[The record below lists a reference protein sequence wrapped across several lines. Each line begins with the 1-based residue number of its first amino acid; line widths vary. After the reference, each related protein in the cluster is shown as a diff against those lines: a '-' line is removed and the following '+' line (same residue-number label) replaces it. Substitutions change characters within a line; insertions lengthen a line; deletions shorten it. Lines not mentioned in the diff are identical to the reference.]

1 MIFIIQ
7 IEILDFKSAKPLQII
22 DLVKTPATAPE
33 HEARE
38 KNAPR
43 KSRPES
49 YISFIFGLM
58 PAARR

>member
-38 KNAPR
+38 K
-43 KSRPES
+43 
-49 YISFIFGLM
+49 M
-58 PAARR
+58 RRGKAGRRVI